1 MKRTIAKAS
10 LQTALNLLFFT
21 VIGTSLLAFAYSQ
34 TKDAIRHSEEQERLK
49 LIAQIVPPAIADND
63 IVHDTIHIPPSAL
76 LGTDEASTGYR
87 VTRHGH
93 QTAVV
98 LQAIAPDGYGGK
110 ISLIMAIQRNGNIA
124 GVRVVSHNETP
135 GLGDYIDIKK
145 SPWIKGFD
153 GKSEHGYNNADWKVK
168 KDGGKFDYMAGATI
182 TPRAVVKAVHK
193 ALQYFA
199 QHKDTLFAASS
210 GRPHGRE
217 ANK

>member
-1 MKRTIAKAS
+1 MKRSAKAS

-21 VIGTSLLAFAYSQ
+21 VIGTMVLAFTYDQ
-34 TKDAIRHSEEQERLK
+34 TRDAITHSEEQERLK

-63 IVHDTIHIPPSAL
+63 IVHDTFTLAPAEL
-76 LGTDEASTGYR
+76 LGTDEKTLAYR
-87 VTRHGH
+87 VSRHGKP
-93 QTAVV
+93 TAVI
-98 LQAIAPDGYGGK
+98 LPAIAPDGYGGK
-110 ISLIMAIQRNGNIA
+110 ISLILAIRTNGSIA

-153 GKSEHGYNNADWKVK
+153 GKSQRHYSDDDWKVK
-168 KDGGKFDYMAGATI
+168 KDGGKFDFMAGATI

-199 QHKDTLFAASS
+199 ENRATLLAPKAK
-210 GRPHGRE
+210 E
-217 ANK
+217 N

>member
-21 VIGTSLLAFAYSQ
+21 VIGTTVLAFTYSH
-34 TKDAIRHSEEQERLK
+34 TKEDIAHSEEQARMS
-49 LIAQIVPPAIADND
+49 LISQIVPQQIADND
-63 IVHDTIHIPPSAL
+63 IIHDTLKLKPDEL
-76 LGTDEASTGYR
+76 LGTEEPSLAYR
-87 VTRHGH
+87 ARLKGRI
-93 QTAVV
+93 TAIV
-98 LQAIAPDGYGGK
+98 LPAIAPDGYGGA
-110 ISLIMAIQRNGNIA
+110 IHLILAIRRNGEIA

-153 GKSEHGYNNADWKVK
+153 GKELKHGHDEDWQVK

-199 QHKDTLFAASS
+199 ENRDKLLASS
-210 GRPHGRE
+210 GRQQS
-217 ANK
+217 

>member
-1 MKRTIAKAS
+1 MKRTAKAS

-21 VIGTSLLAFAYSQ
+21 VIGTTVLAFTYSH
-34 TKDAIRHSEEQERLK
+34 TKDDIAHSEEQVRMG
-49 LIAQIVPPAIADND
+49 LISQIVPQQIADND
-63 IVHDTIHIPPSAL
+63 IVHDTLDLKPDAL
-76 LGTDEASTGYR
+76 LGTDEHTLAYR
-87 VTRHGH
+87 ARLHGKI
-93 QTAVV
+93 TAVV
-98 LQAIAPDGYGGK
+98 LQAVAPDGYGGA
-110 ISLIMAIQRNGNIA
+110 IHLILAIRRNGQIA

-153 GKSEHGYNNADWKVK
+153 GKALQPGHDEDWHVK

-199 QHKDTLFAASS
+199 QNRDKLLAPSATAGSQQ
-210 GRPHGRE
+210 G
-217 ANK
+217 

>member
-21 VIGTSLLAFAYSQ
+21 VIGTTLLAFTYSH
-34 TKDAIRHSEEQERLK
+34 TKDDIARSEEQVRMN
-49 LIAQIVPPAIADND
+49 LISQIVPQDMADND
-63 IVHDTIHIPPSAL
+63 IIHDTLTIAPDEL
-76 LGTDEASTGYR
+76 LGTSEPALAYR
-87 VTRHGH
+87 ARLKGKI
-93 QTAVV
+93 TAIV
-98 LQAIAPDGYGGK
+98 LPAIAPDGYGGA
-110 ISLIMAIQRNGNIA
+110 IDLILAIQRNGEIA

-145 SPWIKGFD
+145 SKWIRGFD
-153 GKSEHGYNNADWKVK
+153 GKSLEPGQDADWQVK

-199 QHKDTLFAASS
+199 ENRDKLLAPSASS
-210 GRPHGRE
+210 GKQQG
-217 ANK
+217 

>member
-1 MKRTIAKAS
+1 MKRTAKAS

-21 VIGTSLLAFAYSQ
+21 VIGTTVLAFTYSH
-34 TKDAIRHSEEQERLK
+34 TKDDIAHSEEQARMS
-49 LIAQIVPPAIADND
+49 LISQIVPQEIADND
-63 IVHDTIHIPPSAL
+63 IIHDTLTLKPDEL
-76 LGTDEASTGYR
+76 LGTEEPMLAYR
-87 VTRHGH
+87 ARLKGKI
-93 QTAVV
+93 TAVV
-98 LQAIAPDGYGGK
+98 LPAIAPDGYGGA
-110 ISLIMAIQRNGNIA
+110 ISLILAIRRNGEIA

-153 GKSEHGYNNADWKVK
+153 DKILQPGHDEDWHVK

-199 QHKDTLFAASS
+199 ENRHKLLASS
-210 GRPHGRE
+210 GRQQG
-217 ANK
+217 